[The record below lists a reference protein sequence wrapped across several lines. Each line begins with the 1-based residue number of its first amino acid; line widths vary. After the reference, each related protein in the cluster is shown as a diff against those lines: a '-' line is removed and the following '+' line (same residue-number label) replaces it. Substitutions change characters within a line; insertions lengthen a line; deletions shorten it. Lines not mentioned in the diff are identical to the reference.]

1 MHCLRCRAEVPADAR
16 FCPSCGSPQW
26 RSCVHCG
33 ASNQP
38 GDRFCKG
45 CGKPL
50 AETLA
55 PGGAGG
61 PDAENA
67 REAERRNLTVMF
79 CDLVGSVALSTE
91 LDAED
96 LRDLIRAYQ
105 QTCAT
110 AIARYDGH
118 IAQYLG
124 DGVLAYFGYPTA
136 HEDDARRAV
145 HAALD
150 TVEGLAPLAARW
162 RREAGVTL
170 RVRVGVHS
178 GQAVVGEMGAVGHS
192 QMLATG
198 ETPNIAARI
207 QGLAEPN
214 TIVISEATQNL
225 VRGYFRLDPL
235 SRRPVEGIGQPLSL
249 FRVIG
254 RTGASTRL
262 AAVGDESLLPFVGRG
277 ALIDELQ
284 QRWTSAVA
292 GQGHAVMLQG
302 EPGMGK
308 SRVLRALRERLGLPA
323 SAVVELQCSPYQQS
337 SAFAPLIETMERAFG
352 LVREHSAAERGAAL
366 AAALAVV
373 PSSNPAETLTLLADL
388 LSAERPAGH
397 ADLAMT
403 PQRQRRRTI
412 EVLMEL
418 LLQRTRRQPL
428 LLVVEDMHWAD
439 PSTLDVIDEIVQ
451 RAPEAA
457 LLVVMTHRPE
467 FVPAWARAAGVTPF
481 TLGSLEDEAAA
492 AIVRNVNGGR
502 TLPAG
507 LMQLVL
513 ARAEGNPLYLEEITR
528 VVLDAGALSDEPQD
542 AERAIPATV
551 QESLAARIDRLGP
564 AKPIAQLAA
573 ALGRQFSYELLREMA
588 DMVPTGLEHA
598 LEQLVSENLL
608 VQQGTPPQADYSF
621 KHALLRDAAYQSL
634 LRSRRREIHATIART
649 LVERFPQTCE
659 AQPEVTARHYTEAGD
674 SAHAIAL
681 WRKAGERAMARSAQ
695 AEAAAHFGQAL
706 SLVRKLPAG
715 PERTQAELGLLMTL
729 GPLQMATRGYA
740 DPSVAQTY
748 REAREI
754 CNAIGEAPQL
764 VPVLFG
770 LWAYHV
776 VGGDLRIALY
786 LGDQILR
793 QLQDAGGDGGLLL
806 EAQVVRGVT
815 QYFRGEFED
824 AIATLRAGIAL
835 YDPAQHRAHAQVFG
849 QEPGMALHVYLAKA
863 LAVVG
868 DQASALA
875 HAGEASR
882 IAEETGHFHTSG
894 FCMTYQMVV
903 HLMAG
908 DAAAVAPLAERCA
921 ALARE
926 QCFPI
931 WEAASQVLG
940 GWAAVAQGDA
950 AAGLPRMREGLSR
963 WRATGTTLYAP
974 YWAGLLAEA
983 LAAQGQVDEAGV
995 LVDDAVNEEEG
1006 GEERVSLAELW
1017 RLRAALA
1024 LQRHG
1029 RAAEA
1034 AARADLAQAMA
1045 LARAQGA
1052 GLWLRRA
1059 EATLAALEQQLQP
1072 AG

>member
-1 MHCLRCRAEVPADAR
+1 MHCPRCRAAVPFDAR
-16 FCPSCGSPQW
+16 FCPACGAPQW
-26 RSCVHCG
+26 RSCAHCG

-50 AETLA
+50 SEAAGPA
-55 PGGAGG
+55 PGGLECEA
-61 PDAENA
+61 A
-67 REAERRNLTVMF
+67 RDAERRNLTVMF

-105 QTCAT
+105 QTCAS

-124 DGVLAYFGYPTA
+124 DGVLAYFGYPAA

-145 HAALD
+145 HAALE
-150 TVEGLAPLAARW
+150 TVDGLAPLAARW

-170 RVRVGVHS
+170 RVRIGVHS
-178 GQAVVGEMGAVGHS
+178 GQAVVGEMGAAGHS

-207 QGLAEPN
+207 QSLAEPN

-235 SRRPVEGIGQPLSL
+235 VRRPVEGIGHPLSL

-262 AAVGDESLLPFVGRG
+262 AAVGEESLLPFVGRG

-284 QRWTSAVA
+284 QRWSSALS
-292 GQGHAVMLQG
+292 GHGHAVMLQG

-308 SRVLRALRERLGLPA
+308 SRVLRALRERLALPP

-373 PSSNPAETLTLLADL
+373 PSSNPPETLTLLSDL
-388 LSAERPAGH
+388 LSVERPPGH
-397 ADLAMT
+397 ADLQMT
-403 PQRQRRRTI
+403 PQAQRRRTI
-412 EVLMEL
+412 ELLMEL
-418 LLQRTRRQPL
+418 LLQRAGRQPL

-451 RAPEAA
+451 RAPQAA

-467 FVPAWARAAGVTPF
+467 FVPAWARAAGVAQF
-481 TLGSLEDEAAA
+481 SLGALEDEAAA
-492 AIVRNVNGGR
+492 VIVRNVNGGR
-502 TLPAG
+502 PLPAG
-507 LMQLVL
+507 LLQLVL

-528 VVLDAGALSDEPQD
+528 VVLDAGALHDEPLD

-573 ALGRQFSYELLREMA
+573 ALGRQFSYELLRVMA

-598 LEQLVSENLL
+598 LEQLVHENLL
-608 VQQGTPPQADYSF
+608 VQQGTPPKADYSF

-659 AQPEVTARHYTEAGD
+659 AQPEVPARHYTEAGE
-674 SAHAIAL
+674 SAEAIAL

-706 SLVRKLPAG
+706 ALVRKLPAG

-793 QLQDAGGDGGLLL
+793 QLQDAGDDGGLLL

-815 QYFRGEFED
+815 QYFRGEFDD
-824 AIATLRAGIAL
+824 AISTLRAGIAL

-863 LAVVG
+863 LAAAG
-868 DQASALA
+868 DGAGAAEHAREAA
-875 HAGEASR
+875 H

-894 FCMTYQMVV
+894 FCMTYEMVV
-903 HLMAG
+903 HVMAG
-908 DAAAVAPLAERCA
+908 DAVAVAPLAARCA
-921 ALARE
+921 TLARQ

-931 WEAASQVLG
+931 WEAASELLG
-940 GWAAVAQGDA
+940 GWAAVALGDGA
-950 AAGLPRMREGLSR
+950 TGLQRMRDGLSR

-974 YWAGLLAEA
+974 YWSGLLAEA
-983 LAAQGQVDEAGV
+983 LAGQGQIDEAS
-995 LVDDAVNEEEG
+995 LLIDAAVAEEEG

-1045 LARAQGA
+1045 LAREQGA

-1059 EATLAALEQQLQP
+1059 EATLAALEARLQP
-1072 AG
+1072 SG

>member
-451 RAPEAA
+451 RAPGAA

-502 TLPAG
+502 ALPAG

-528 VVLDAGALSDEPQD
+528 VVLDAGALSDAGCRTRDTRHRSGIAGRSHRPAGPRQ
-542 AERAIPATV
+542 AHRAAGRGPGPPV
-551 QESLAARIDRLGP
+551 QLRAAARDGRHGAHRPGARAGATGQREPAGAAGHAAAGRL
-564 AKPIAQLAA
+564 QLQARAAARRGLPVAA
-573 ALGRQFSYELLREMA
+573 ALA
-588 DMVPTGLEHA
+588 PA
-598 LEQLVSENLL
+598 
-608 VQQGTPPQADYSF
+608 
-621 KHALLRDAAYQSL
+621 RD
-634 LRSRRREIHATIART
+634 
-649 LVERFPQTCE
+649 P
-659 AQPEVTARHYTEAGD
+659 RH
-674 SAHAIAL
+674 
-681 WRKAGERAMARSAQ
+681 
-695 AEAAAHFGQAL
+695 
-706 SLVRKLPAG
+706 
-715 PERTQAELGLLMTL
+715 
-729 GPLQMATRGYA
+729 
-740 DPSVAQTY
+740 
-748 REAREI
+748 
-754 CNAIGEAPQL
+754 
-764 VPVLFG
+764 
-770 LWAYHV
+770 
-776 VGGDLRIALY
+776 
-786 LGDQILR
+786 
-793 QLQDAGGDGGLLL
+793 
-806 EAQVVRGVT
+806 
-815 QYFRGEFED
+815 
-824 AIATLRAGIAL
+824 
-835 YDPAQHRAHAQVFG
+835 HRAH
-849 QEPGMALHVYLAKA
+849 PGRALPADLRGAA
-863 LAVVG
+863 
-868 DQASALA
+868 
-875 HAGEASR
+875 R
-882 IAEETGHFHTSG
+882 GHG
-894 FCMTYQMVV
+894 
-903 HLMAG
+903 
-908 DAAAVAPLAERCA
+908 APLHRGRRQRPCH
-921 ALARE
+921 R
-926 QCFPI
+926 
-931 WEAASQVLG
+931 
-940 GWAAVAQGDA
+940 AVAQG
-950 AAGLPRMREGLSR
+950 G
-963 WRATGTTLYAP
+963 
-974 YWAGLLAEA
+974 
-983 LAAQGQVDEAGV
+983 
-995 LVDDAVNEEEG
+995 
-1006 GEERVSLAELW
+1006 
-1017 RLRAALA
+1017 
-1024 LQRHG
+1024 
-1029 RAAEA
+1029 
-1034 AARADLAQAMA
+1034 
-1045 LARAQGA
+1045 
-1052 GLWLRRA
+1052 
-1059 EATLAALEQQLQP
+1059 
-1072 AG
+1072 

>member
-1 MHCLRCRAEVPADAR
+1 
-16 FCPSCGSPQW
+16 
-26 RSCVHCG
+26 
-33 ASNQP
+33 
-38 GDRFCKG
+38 
-45 CGKPL
+45 
-50 AETLA
+50 
-55 PGGAGG
+55 
-61 PDAENA
+61 
-67 REAERRNLTVMF
+67 
-79 CDLVGSVALSTE
+79 
-91 LDAED
+91 
-96 LRDLIRAYQ
+96 
-105 QTCAT
+105 
-110 AIARYDGH
+110 
-118 IAQYLG
+118 
-124 DGVLAYFGYPTA
+124 
-136 HEDDARRAV
+136 
-145 HAALD
+145 
-150 TVEGLAPLAARW
+150 
-162 RREAGVTL
+162 
-170 RVRVGVHS
+170 
-178 GQAVVGEMGAVGHS
+178 
-192 QMLATG
+192 
-198 ETPNIAARI
+198 
-207 QGLAEPN
+207 
-214 TIVISEATQNL
+214 
-225 VRGYFRLDPL
+225 
-235 SRRPVEGIGQPLSL
+235 
-249 FRVIG
+249 
-254 RTGASTRL
+254 
-262 AAVGDESLLPFVGRG
+262 
-277 ALIDELQ
+277 
-284 QRWTSAVA
+284 
-292 GQGHAVMLQG
+292 
-302 EPGMGK
+302 
-308 SRVLRALRERLGLPA
+308 
-323 SAVVELQCSPYQQS
+323 
-337 SAFAPLIETMERAFG
+337 
-352 LVREHSAAERGAAL
+352 
-366 AAALAVV
+366 
-373 PSSNPAETLTLLADL
+373 
-388 LSAERPAGH
+388 
-397 ADLAMT
+397 
-403 PQRQRRRTI
+403 
-412 EVLMEL
+412 
-418 LLQRTRRQPL
+418 
-428 LLVVEDMHWAD
+428 
-439 PSTLDVIDEIVQ
+439 
-451 RAPEAA
+451 
-457 LLVVMTHRPE
+457 
-467 FVPAWARAAGVTPF
+467 
-481 TLGSLEDEAAA
+481 
-492 AIVRNVNGGR
+492 
-502 TLPAG
+502 
-507 LMQLVL
+507 
-513 ARAEGNPLYLEEITR
+513 
-528 VVLDAGALSDEPQD
+528 
-542 AERAIPATV
+542 
-551 QESLAARIDRLGP
+551 
-564 AKPIAQLAA
+564 
-573 ALGRQFSYELLREMA
+573 
-588 DMVPTGLEHA
+588 
-598 LEQLVSENLL
+598 
-608 VQQGTPPQADYSF
+608 
-621 KHALLRDAAYQSL
+621 
-634 LRSRRREIHATIART
+634 
-649 LVERFPQTCE
+649 
-659 AQPEVTARHYTEAGD
+659 
-674 SAHAIAL
+674 
-681 WRKAGERAMARSAQ
+681 MARSAQ

-908 DAAAVAPLAERCA
+908 DAAAVTPLAERCA

-1059 EATLAALEQQLQP
+1059 EATLAALEQRLQP